1 MFDLWNFTKQN
12 LTHTVNESGK
22 KVDNEII
29 WQHIS
34 NGANFVNYQIILNSL
49 NKMPNIQNKDN
60 YLEKA
65 QANLGESIQYIQNTI
80 MGECQKVDI
89 TEYVKTK

>member
-1 MFDLWNFTKQN
+1 MR
-12 LTHTVNESGK
+12 TVIDK
-22 KVDNEII
+22 DK
-29 WQHIS
+29 
-34 NGANFVNYQIILNSL
+34 YK
-49 NKMPNIQNKDN
+49 NKLDGYYEYLKDN